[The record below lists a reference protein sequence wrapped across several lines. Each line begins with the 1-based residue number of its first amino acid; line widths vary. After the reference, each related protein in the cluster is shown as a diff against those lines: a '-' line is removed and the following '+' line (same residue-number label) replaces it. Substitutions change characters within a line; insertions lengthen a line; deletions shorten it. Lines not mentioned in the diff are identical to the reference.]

1 MDSMIT
7 HENINNIIDK
17 QGCEFFKKYN
27 KIFYESQY
35 DYHIIKN
42 NLIEQCNKNHFHFWF
57 FTLFLDYFL
66 IILQIFVFYYNE
78 IYFFDKEII
87 ILIIILCTIL
97 IHIFFISLSHYF
109 IKMPKYKFYNSN
121 IIYSII
127 EKLCNKIIFPIL
139 FVVLY
144 ILLIIDSFKEKV
156 QNDNKWK
163 KKIFQTKIS
172 QVLELINSL
181 ILNVKKIL
189 DIDLIVLNKDL
200 IISDKETYIQIKV
213 NKDLLNKSTES
224 NYILKELN
232 ESTES
237 NYILKELNNK
247 LDTTCEY
254 QLDKISNININEDKK
269 ITIFLSKSELKPSN
283 NKALDDN
290 KIYININEEISIINK
305 DDLVFLIE
313 KRFSEIKVQTEQQ
326 LDFFSKQYFEENNK
340 KFNREEM
347 KLCLYYNE
355 INQIRSNL
363 YNTIN
368 LQVNELKN
376 DLRFFEKLKINNLNN
391 PFKNKFKKNL
401 YLYTIIIF
409 IIYGIA
415 VYGMYLYTKNT
426 PIECLI
432 DLLNNIFLELNN
444 IQLNNIINDQQKILK
459 YCNIINSEI
468 FCFDDLNDILY
479 DYLDDILYDYLD
491 DILYYI

>member
-1 MDSMIT
+1 MIT

-163 KKIFQTKIS
+163 KK
-172 QVLELINSL
+172 
-181 ILNVKKIL
+181 
-189 DIDLIVLNKDL
+189 
-200 IISDKETYIQIKV
+200 
-213 NKDLLNKSTES
+213 
-224 NYILKELN
+224 
-232 ESTES
+232 
-237 NYILKELNNK
+237 
-247 LDTTCEY
+247 
-254 QLDKISNININEDKK
+254 
-269 ITIFLSKSELKPSN
+269 
-283 NKALDDN
+283 
-290 KIYININEEISIINK
+290 
-305 DDLVFLIE
+305 
-313 KRFSEIKVQTEQQ
+313 
-326 LDFFSKQYFEENNK
+326 
-340 KFNREEM
+340 
-347 KLCLYYNE
+347 
-355 INQIRSNL
+355 
-363 YNTIN
+363 
-368 LQVNELKN
+368 
-376 DLRFFEKLKINNLNN
+376 
-391 PFKNKFKKNL
+391 
-401 YLYTIIIF
+401 YT
-409 IIYGIA
+409 
-415 VYGMYLYTKNT
+415 V
-426 PIECLI
+426 
-432 DLLNNIFLELNN
+432 
-444 IQLNNIINDQQKILK
+444 
-459 YCNIINSEI
+459 
-468 FCFDDLNDILY
+468 
-479 DYLDDILYDYLD
+479 
-491 DILYYI
+491 